1 MTVRVSLVRHGQ
13 TAWNAERKLL
23 GWTDVPLDAVG
34 ETQAR
39 SLGAGVDISKYDR
52 IWTSDLGRASM
63 TARLAGWEAT
73 PDATLR
79 EFDFGELEGLTWAE
93 LDPDVREGL
102 AAFEGFKA
110 PGGEST
116 EEFTSRVVGFL
127 DACGTA
133 SHLIVTHG
141 GVIRA
146 ALRLC
151 GESASFPDHGVIY
164 TIDWSRRLVL
174 DVQTP
179 TT

>member
-23 GWTDVPLDAVG
+23 GWNDIPLDAVG
-34 ETQAR
+34 EAQAR
-39 SLGAGVDISKYDR
+39 SLGACVDISKYDR
-52 IWTSDLGRASM
+52 VWTSDLGRASM
-63 TARLAGWEAT
+63 TARLAGW
-73 PDATLR
+73 DATADVDLR

-93 LDPDVREGL
+93 LDPGVRDGL
-102 AAFEGFKA
+102 VAFEGFQA

-116 EEFTSRVVGFL
+116 AAFTSRVVGFL
-127 DACGTA
+127 DSCDAA
-133 SHLIVTHG
+133 SHMVVTHG

-151 GESASFPDHGVIY
+151 GESASFPGHGVIY